1 MMTSLRVRLLAVF
14 MALAILPLVLGGGIL
29 AWLSYQRQVAEIYER
44 QHDLAA
50 RMTVE
55 LDGFFNDV
63 ESRLASL
70 DLMREFTALDA
81 EAQRRRLA
89 VVLAERHDFRE
100 LALLD
105 TRGDERAK
113 VSASEP
119 IAAADLGSRADREEF
134 RWPMAHGRSYAGP
147 IRFDRETGEPLMTLA
162 VPFIDGR
169 DGPVKA
175 VLVAELRVRR
185 FWNLMQERHLAP
197 GQSVAVLD
205 ADARVI
211 AHRNPSVVLRETR
224 LPVMPTEG
232 RGYGIDGDS
241 AYLVTR
247 SFNVAQQPFVLIA
260 EYAVAQALAPLQ
272 RTGAVIGGVML
283 LAILTVLALA
293 WISVRRIVLP
303 IEAVSAAA
311 VAVRH
316 GDLERRVQVVG
327 NDEIAELAESFNAM
341 TGELQAAI
349 DSQRRAV
356 EEVGQLNQ
364 QLERRVVERTA
375 ALEASNKELEAFAY
389 SVSHDLRAP
398 LRAIDGF
405 SHIVLDDYGDRLDDE
420 GRRMLGSVRAG
431 AERMG
436 QLIDDILALSRM
448 ARQEMAFAPVDIGQ
462 LAREVFAELAAAAP
476 QRRMRL
482 EVQPLP
488 LASGDP
494 TLLRQV
500 MANLIANAIKFTAPR
515 AEALI
520 VVGCIAGESENDYF
534 IRDNGVGFD
543 MRYAEKLFG
552 MFQRLHPVR
561 EFEGTGI
568 GLAIVKRIV
577 ARHGGRVW
585 GEGEVDA
592 GATLHFTLPKRK
604 L

>member
-1 MMTSLRVRLLAVF
+1 MMTSLRIRLLAVF
-14 MALAILPLVLGGGIL
+14 MALAILPLVVGGGLL
-29 AWLSYQRQVAEIYER
+29 AWLSYRLQLAEVYER

-55 LDGFFNDV
+55 LDSFFDGI
-63 ESRLASL
+63 EGRLASL
-70 DLMREFTALDA
+70 DLVREFTALDA
-81 EAQRRRLA
+81 ESQRRRLA

-105 TRGDERAK
+105 EQGRERAK
-113 VSASEP
+113 VSAGEP

-134 RWPMAHGRSYAGP
+134 RWPMAHGRSYSGP

-185 FWNLMQERHLAP
+185 IWNVMQERHLAP
-197 GQSVAVLD
+197 GQEVAVLD

-224 LPVMPTEG
+224 LPAMPKEG
-232 RGYGIDGDS
+232 RGYGVDGTP
-241 AYLVTR
+241 AYLVTS
-247 SFNVAQQPFVLIA
+247 SFKVAQQPFVLVA
-260 EYAVAQALAPLQ
+260 EYAVAQAMAPLQ
-272 RTGAVIGGVML
+272 HAGAVIGGVML

-293 WISVRRIVLP
+293 WFSVRRIVLP

-311 VAVRH
+311 MAVRR
-316 GDLERRVQVVG
+316 GKLEQRVEVVG
-327 NDEIAELAESFNAM
+327 NDEIAELARSFNAM
-341 TGELQAAI
+341 TRELQAAL
-349 DSQRRAV
+349 DSQRHAV

-364 QLERRVVERTA
+364 QLERRVAERTA

-405 SHIVLDDYGDRLDDE
+405 SHIVLDEYGDRLDAE
-420 GRRMLGSVRAG
+420 GRKLLASVRSG

-448 ARQEMAFAPVDIGQ
+448 ARQEMALVPIELGT
-462 LAREVFAELAAAAP
+462 LARQVFAELAATAP
-476 QRRMRL
+476 RRRL
-482 EVQPLP
+482 HLELAPLP
-488 LASGDP
+488 PASGDP
-494 TLLRQV
+494 VLLRQV
-500 MANLIANAIKFTAPR
+500 LENLIANAIKFTAPR
-515 AEALI
+515 DEAI
-520 VVGCIAGESENDYF
+520 IEIGGRAGAMENEYF
-534 IRDNGVGFD
+534 VRDNGVGFD
-543 MRYAEKLFG
+543 MNYAGKLFG
-552 MFQRLHPVR
+552 VFQRLHPVR
-561 EFEGTGI
+561 DFEGTGI
-568 GLAIVKRIV
+568 GLAIVKRII

-585 GEGEVDA
+585 AEGKVDA
-592 GATLHFTLPKRK
+592 GATVHFTLPGSGG
-604 L
+604 